1 MRDHPGDL
9 AAPVVA
15 HEMEGPGAV
24 AVRRREVEHVGDEAI
39 DAISREARRRI
50 GAHAGGVAALVGG
63 YGAVAR
69 GPERGH
75 LPPPGVAR
83 LRIAVQQE
91 HQWAVEWPRDLGR
104 EGALGRPDRVE
115 HAQSRD
121 ITRSAKSS
129 MTRYC
134 RFRDG

>member
-1 MRDHPGDL
+1 MAMRDHPGDL

-24 AVRRREVEHVGDEAI
+24 AVRRREV
-39 DAISREARRRI
+39 
-50 GAHAGGVAALVGG
+50 ALVGG

-134 RFRDG
+134 RFRGG